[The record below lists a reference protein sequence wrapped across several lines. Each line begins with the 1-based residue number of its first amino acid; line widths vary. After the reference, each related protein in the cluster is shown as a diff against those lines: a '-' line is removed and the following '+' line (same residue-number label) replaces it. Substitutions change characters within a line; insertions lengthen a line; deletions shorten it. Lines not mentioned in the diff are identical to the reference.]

1 MAPLG
6 VRYNVGAMT
15 RSDVQLMLDV
25 KAGDD
30 ASFNLLL
37 QKYRTPLINFLYR
50 MVRDTATAEDLAQEV
65 FLRVYRAR
73 KQYSPSAKFTTW
85 LFRIATN
92 LALNS
97 VRDNRHRQMDV
108 SIDAPVEEDEAPLQ
122 LPTRE
127 MRIDE
132 HMIERDRADFIRQ
145 AIASLPEKQRVAV
158 LLHKYEEMDYAEIA
172 KILEC
177 SESALKSL
185 LFRAYETL
193 RVQLAPLVV
202 PADGASRRGRTA
214 IMKKCEEVSK
224 QLVAYLDRRANSA
237 ERQEVEEHLAA
248 CRACHERAEG
258 FRKLWGVLDEV
269 PLVEPSLSFDARIRA
284 RIAEE
289 PRPRWFRW
297 LVPQPRLAFSMAL
310 LLALSVWMARLAA
323 RGESGGDAS
332 SRISK
337 RSRIWASWRITTC

>member
-1 MAPLG
+1 MEHSHALQLYGTAG

-37 QKYRTPLINFLYR
+37 QKYRTPLINFLFR
-50 MVRDTATAEDLAQEV
+50 MVRDSATAEDLAQEV

-108 SIDAPVEEDEAPLQ
+108 SIEASVEDDEAPLQ
-122 LPTRE
+122 LPARE

-132 HMIERDRADFIRQ
+132 HMIERDRAEFIRQ
-145 AIASLPEKQRVAV
+145 AISSLPEKQRAAV

-193 RVQLAPLVV
+193 RVQLAPLVSQPV
-202 PADGASRRGRTA
+202 DH
-214 IMKKCEEVSK
+214 
-224 QLVAYLDRRANSA
+224 RAG
-237 ERQEVEEHLAA
+237 
-248 CRACHERAEG
+248 EG
-258 FRKLWGVLDEV
+258 Q
-269 PLVEPSLSFDARIRA
+269 PS
-284 RIAEE
+284 
-289 PRPRWFRW
+289 
-297 LVPQPRLAFSMAL
+297 
-310 LLALSVWMARLAA
+310 
-323 RGESGGDAS
+323 
-332 SRISK
+332 
-337 RSRIWASWRITTC
+337 

>member
-1 MAPLG
+1 MEHSHALQLYGSAG

-50 MVRDTATAEDLAQEV
+50 MVRDSATAEDLAQEV

-122 LPTRE
+122 LPARE

-132 HMIERDRADFIRQ
+132 HMIERDRAEFIRQ
-145 AIASLPEKQRVAV
+145 AISSLPEKQRVAV

-193 RVQLAPLVV
+193 RVQLAPLVAQSV
-202 PADGASRRGRTA
+202 APRAGEGR
-214 IMKKCEEVSK
+214 
-224 QLVAYLDRRANSA
+224 
-237 ERQEVEEHLAA
+237 
-248 CRACHERAEG
+248 
-258 FRKLWGVLDEV
+258 
-269 PLVEPSLSFDARIRA
+269 PS
-284 RIAEE
+284 
-289 PRPRWFRW
+289 
-297 LVPQPRLAFSMAL
+297 
-310 LLALSVWMARLAA
+310 
-323 RGESGGDAS
+323 
-332 SRISK
+332 
-337 RSRIWASWRITTC
+337 